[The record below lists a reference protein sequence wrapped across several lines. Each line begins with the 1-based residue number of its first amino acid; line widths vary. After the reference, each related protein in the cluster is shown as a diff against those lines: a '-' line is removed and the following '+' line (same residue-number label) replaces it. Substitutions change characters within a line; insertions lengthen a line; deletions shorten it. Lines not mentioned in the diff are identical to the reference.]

1 MIASHSVRRFA
12 ATSLALSLLFA
23 TACGD
28 DSSDAETDDSAE
40 TTTTAGDD
48 TASTEEGTGDSGTED
63 PSDDA
68 DEAGDDTEITT
79 ASPEEM
85 MAWMETA
92 SADIDKATD
101 ACEVDSVIASGPGME
116 PSDEA
121 TARAAGEL
129 LAVAYGKI
137 AQTLTTLDD
146 ATRTKVLEVVEAIRV
161 EAASP
166 DLDVETYIAS
176 GPTVVMESDEN
187 MAAFS
192 SMMQALGEEC
202 G

>member
-12 ATSLALSLLFA
+12 ATSLAVSLLFA
-23 TACGD
+23 AACSD
-28 DSSDAETDDSAE
+28 DSSDAENDES
-40 TTTTAGDD
+40 TTTAADGGAE
-48 TASTEEGTGDSGTED
+48 TNGETITEGE
-63 PSDDA
+63 
-68 DEAGDDTEITT
+68 GDDTEIPS

-92 SADIDKATD
+92 TADIEKASD

-137 AQTLTTLDD
+137 AETLTTLDE

-166 DLDVETYIAS
+166 DLDIETYIAS
-176 GPTVVMESDEN
+176 GPTVVMENDEN

-192 SMMQALGEEC
+192 AMMQALGEEC
-202 G
+202 A

>member
-1 MIASHSVRRFA
+1 MIASHSVRRLA
-12 ATSLALSLLFA
+12 ATSLAVSLLFTA
-23 TACGD
+23 ACGD
-28 DSSDAETDDSAE
+28 DASDAATDES
-40 TTTTAGDD
+40 TTSTTTADGDSKPADTTGDD
-48 TASTEEGTGDSGTED
+48 AASDTATDEPTDETET
-63 PSDDA
+63 
-68 DEAGDDTEITT
+68 TT

-85 MAWMETA
+85 LAWMETA
-92 SADIDKATD
+92 TADIEAAAD
-101 ACEVDSVIASGPGME
+101 ACAVDSVISSGPGME

-137 AQTLTTLDD
+137 AKTLTTLDD
-146 ATRTKVLEVVEAIRV
+146 TTRAKVLDVVEAMRV

-166 DLDVETYIAS
+166 DLDVETYIS
-176 GPTVVMESDEN
+176 VGPTVVMENDEN

-202 G
+202 A